1 MSELLK
7 LLYQGKRAEAA
18 ELLAAEP
25 RPELDI
31 FEAAAAG
38 DAGRV
43 AALVAAD
50 DDLARAWTDDGFT
63 ALHYACF
70 FGTAGA
76 AIVLLDAGADPDVAS
91 RNDMGVRPVNSAAAG
106 PEPVATVR
114 ALLAHGADPNGKQ
127 ASGHT
132 ALDEARLNENAE
144 LIALLEAHGATG

>member
-7 LLYQGKRAEAA
+7 LLYEGKRAEAD

-38 DAGRV
+38 DADRV
-43 AALVAAD
+43 AELVEAD
-50 DDLARAWTDDGFT
+50 DSLARAWTDDGFT

-76 AIVLLDAGADPDVAS
+76 AVALLDAGADSDVAS
-91 RNDMGVRPVNSAAAG
+91 RNDMGVRPINSAAAG
-106 PEPVATVR
+106 PEAVATIR

-132 ALDEARLNENAE
+132 ALDEARLNDNTE
-144 LIALLEAHGATG
+144 LIDLLQRHGANG